1 MFTFKVLQCLT
12 IGQRILA
19 SLCFVALPLGVLFYF
34 NVEQLASN
42 IAFAQKELEGNRYQR
57 PLLRTLK
64 AIMEHQAQNP
74 QAVAEMEESLRL
86 LSGLEKE
93 IGASIGFAND
103 QLAQQGLDRLQMSR
117 ISAKWRAWKSLSPQA
132 AEQQVPALAE
142 ELVAD
147 LRAMIS
153 RAGDLSNLTL
163 DPEMD
168 SYYLADVS
176 SVVTAQSLGR
186 LRSMALYLSAKLSK
200 QGTLSPAD
208 RVEAAIFASKL
219 RESDYDRLLG
229 DLDTA
234 ILYNSKASRGVS
246 PSLKSSLDGPRA
258 EYEKATQELLALTKL
273 LVDAKAVPALQLQQA
288 FLRAGRA
295 TLDLGTKTGQ
305 ELDQV
310 LQTRIAGF
318 NSYLTTL
325 VGSTLIALLLSGLIF
340 LFVVRGI
347 TRPLA
352 TVVQH
357 LTRASSGDLSQNLPE
372 EFLEKGDETG
382 ELSRSLQAMLGQL
395 RQSMAEIHQGIQ
407 CITSAS
413 GGVQGAALLMTE
425 GSQDASQKVQ
435 TLAAAAEQMSMNAGL
450 VAAGMEGA
458 SLSISQVAGATE
470 QMNSTI
476 NEIAK
481 NSEQA
486 RRITAEAARQAIHV
500 SETINQLGIAAQQ
513 IGKVTE
519 DITAISSQTNLLALN
534 ATIEAARAGA
544 AGKGF
549 AVVANEIKA
558 LAQQTAVATEDIRKR
573 IATVQASTT
582 QGIDDV
588 QRVTAVIADVS
599 NIVNSIAAAIEEQSA
614 STKDISRS
622 IAQASAGMQ
631 EANTRSAESSLA
643 TAEIARD
650 IVVVSQAAS
659 GMAKSAVNL
668 RGSATELSSV
678 SEQLEATAGRFHV

>member
-1 MFTFKVLQCLT
+1 MSRLKYFQGLS

-19 SLCFVALPLGVLFYF
+19 SVCFFALPLGVLFYF
-34 NVEQLASN
+34 NLEQLASN
-42 IAFAQKELEGNRYQR
+42 ITFAEKELQGNAYQR

-64 AIMEHQAQNP
+64 AVLEHQAQNP
-74 QAVAEMEESLRL
+74 QAAAELEESLRM

-93 IGASIGFAND
+93 IGASIGFANN
-103 QLAQQGLDRLQMSR
+103 QLAQDGLDRLKVSQ
-117 ISAKWRAWKSLSPQA
+117 ISAKWQRLKSLSPQA
-132 AEQQVPALAE
+132 AAQQGQPLAE

-147 LRAMIS
+147 LRSMIS

-186 LRSMALYLSAKLSK
+186 LRSMDVYLSSKLTK

-208 RVEAAIFASKL
+208 RVEAAILASKL

-234 ILYNSKASRGVS
+234 IFYNAKAPRGVS
-246 PSLKSSLDGPRA
+246 PSLKSSLVAPRA
-258 EYEKATQELLALTKL
+258 EYEKATQDLFAITKSLA
-273 LVDAKAVPALQLQQA
+273 DGKAVAAPQLQQA

-310 LQTRIAGF
+310 LQTRIVGF
-318 NSYLTTL
+318 SSYRMTL
-325 VGSTLIALLLSGLIF
+325 VVSTLIALLLSGLIF

-357 LTRASSGDLSQNLPE
+357 LTRASSGDLSQNLPA
-372 EFLEKGDETG
+372 EFIEKGDEIG

-407 CITSAS
+407 SITSAS
-413 GGVQGAALLMTE
+413 GGVQGAARLMTE

-435 TLAAAAEQMSMNAGL
+435 TVAAAAEQMSMNAGL

-470 QMNSTI
+470 QMTSTI

-486 RRITAEAARQAIHV
+486 RQITAEAARQAIQV
-500 SETINQLGIAAQQ
+500 SETINQLGMAAQQ

-558 LAQQTAVATEDIRKR
+558 LAQQTAVATEDIRNR
-573 IATVQASTT
+573 IATVQVSTT
-582 QGIDDV
+582 QGIEDV
-588 QRVTAVIADVS
+588 QRVTTVIADVS
-599 NIVNSIAAAIEEQSA
+599 NLVNSIAAAIEEQSA
-614 STKDISRS
+614 STKDIARS
-622 IAQASAGMQ
+622 IAHASAGMQ
-631 EANTRSAESSLA
+631 EASARSAESSVA

-659 GMAKSAVNL
+659 GMAQSAVNL